1 MEVLTVII
9 LVKDDAKLQE
19 DSLTAEVGQHIY
31 TKDGRDYYFI
41 CSLSDCIVLR
51 TSHSQHSEQMTSLP
65 EEIVETFQKLA
76 FLYSDGLKIEE
87 ELEDVFGGAYTYY
100 NHSMNEFFFTQNC
113 IDYSAEAVFEPWNV
127 VLSMSKYCEEVEGAI
142 YMDEQGVVHDLSVE
156 DVVVLGI
163 YQMNNSVKRVKP
175 NPFGRI
181 GLVAMAKKEH
191 NSIGDWA
198 LQQKRRRQL
207 NELLEEFRKRA
218 PLGMPNPATGRYD
231 DKLRLINSGFFKPND
246 WSEVKN

>member
-1 MEVLTVII
+1 MGVLTVII

-19 DSLTAEVGQHIY
+19 DSLIAEVGQHIY

-127 VLSMSKYCEEVEGAI
+127 VLSMSKYCEDVEGSI

-156 DVVVLGI
+156 DVVELGYI
-163 YQMNNSVKRVKP
+163 FKAQLEANRKT
-175 NPFGRI
+175 
-181 GLVAMAKKEH
+181 
-191 NSIGDWA
+191 
-198 LQQKRRRQL
+198 RQ
-207 NELLEEFRKRA
+207 
-218 PLGMPNPATGRYD
+218 
-231 DKLRLINSGFFKPND
+231 
-246 WSEVKN
+246 